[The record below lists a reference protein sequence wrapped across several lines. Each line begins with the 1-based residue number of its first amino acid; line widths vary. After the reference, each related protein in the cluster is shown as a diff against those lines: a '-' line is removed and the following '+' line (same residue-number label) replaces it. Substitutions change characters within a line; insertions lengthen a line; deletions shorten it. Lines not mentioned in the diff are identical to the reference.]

1 MKFTPKFSPALPRFA
16 LICDLETFSTYVN
29 AVVIEVGLVLI
40 DTHNGEIL
48 HEHVHYFNQENQ
60 NGHYDQETHDW
71 VKANIPEYVYNERM
85 RYSNAV
91 TDNKQSMLDL
101 IQIIDNMLKNPVGD
115 DLEDYAVYGN
125 GSNFDQPILSGL
137 AQRLLDRNNVFK
149 WNFKQELCLR
159 SYTSLFCTK
168 DELKQLKDD
177 CMEELNEIFGR
188 PMILHTALDD
198 ARIEGRILHKLV
210 SMFHSHLDS
219 LN

>member
-1 MKFTPKFSPALPRFA
+1 M
-16 LICDLETFSTYVN
+16 N

-159 SYTSLFCTK
+159 SYTSLFCSK
-168 DELKQLKDD
+168 DELQQLKDD